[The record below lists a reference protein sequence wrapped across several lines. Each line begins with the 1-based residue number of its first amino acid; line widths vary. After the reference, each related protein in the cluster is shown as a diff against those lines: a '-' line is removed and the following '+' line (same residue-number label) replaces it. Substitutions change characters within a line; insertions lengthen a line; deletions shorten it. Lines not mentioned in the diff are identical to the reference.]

1 MQACGSCGVGILL
14 YLCRVKKRYRELKIL
29 NFEDTEILS
38 RAAVKPFVTVG
49 MFDGVHAGHRCL
61 LEDLCRRAKAAE
73 AESVVVSFLSHPRA
87 VLGTVEGGFG
97 LLQTN
102 KRRFERIA
110 YCGVDWLLPLAFTRE
125 LAMMRAS
132 AFMDMLIEKLNPQEV
147 LLGYDNR
154 FGKKGDS
161 SFDEIIACGEYR
173 GVRVERSKGRV
184 FCEGVEVS
192 STRIRKA
199 LQQGRVDLAA
209 EMLEEPYSVIGIVE
223 EGRIVS
229 VDKGEWDK
237 ACLLESV
244 DDFNRKWLSA
254 CRDKLKESGT
264 IWICGTYHNIFSIG
278 KLLEETGF
286 RILNVVTWVKTNP
299 PPNLSCRFFTHSTEF
314 IIWARKHK
322 KVPHFYNY
330 ELLRKIAGG
339 RQMKDVW
346 ELPAIS
352 VWEKSCGKH
361 PTQKPLSVLTR
372 AVLASTHVG
381 SWILDPFAGSSTTGI
396 AANLTGRRYLGI
408 EQEKDASIGK
418 KIRRVGKYHIEFE
431 VKHRKKFHTIPLQ

>member
-1 MQACGSCGVGILL
+1 MISPYYRSKDRDFVLL
-14 YLCRVKKRYRELKIL
+14 QGDCVELL
-29 NFEDTEILS
+29 
-38 RAAVKPFVTVG
+38 P
-49 MFDGVHAGHRCL
+49 MFDFKFDMIFA
-61 LEDLCRRAKAAE
+61 DPPY
-73 AESVVVSFLSHPRA
+73 FLSN
-87 VLGTVEGGFG
+87 GG
-97 LLQTN
+97 
-102 KRRFERIA
+102 I
-110 YCGVDWLLPLAFTRE
+110 
-125 LAMMRAS
+125 
-132 AFMDMLIEKLNPQEV
+132 
-147 LLGYDNR
+147 
-154 FGKKGDS
+154 
-161 SFDEIIACGEYR
+161 
-173 GVRVERSKGRV
+173 
-184 FCEGVEVS
+184 
-192 STRIRKA
+192 
-199 LQQGRVDLAA
+199 
-209 EMLEEPYSVIGIVE
+209 SVQS
-223 EGRIVS
+223 GRIVS

-361 PTQKPLSVLTR
+361 PTQKPLSVLAR

-408 EQEKDASIGK
+408 EQEKEYLDLSIFRK
-418 KIRRVGKYHIEFE
+418 QEIENYDVTAKMRSRIKDLSFLE
-431 VKHRKKFHTIPLQ
+431 RELQNAVSEMCSSYSDLPF